1 MSRSTPPLNHSG
13 WMNRPGLGGQPA
25 EPPMS
30 RGMNDVFV
38 TDNGFRRP
46 SGPRFDD
53 FGGSGVPN
61 DRVGFGSR

>member
-1 MSRSTPPLNHSG
+1 
-13 WMNRPGLGGQPA
+13 
-25 EPPMS
+25 MS

-53 FGGSGVPN
+53 FGGGGVPN